1 MRAKQFTQSTSSVVD
16 EAKMNPSEFG
26 KAISAGHAKGVLVGY
41 EFEVCMPYNT
51 INLDIGD
58 GPQKQKQNID
68 HEWIADF
75 FYREDYFGNLEV
87 HDLKPAEFDRLFEF
101 KPGLSKYK
109 NMQQVYDEAAR
120 FKLDLVKEYFND
132 MAPRSRSVYSKRA
145 METLNSK
152 PDAVFGLDTD
162 NAELDREY
170 RFAQIFAR
178 VLQQSSK
185 FETSHLGNK
194 IRSTLNFEFDDLFD
208 KAFDGADSDEVDQNL
223 NEYLD
228 YEPQQV
234 FDVLDFASF
243 QDNDYDDNDEYYEQG
258 ASVMKTL
265 VAHTFGTKV
274 QVFSGYH
281 ESPKNMTDWYIEPD
295 GSLEADDGDDT
306 TMEIVSPPMPAQE
319 AIAALPKFYGLAKR
333 YGLYTNDSTG
343 LHINV
348 SIPGGTDV
356 LKLAVFLGDKHIL
369 EKFGREDNGYARSII
384 DQMIGQLEGT
394 SVPAVR
400 KAGTKVGKT
409 TVNTTKIDLDVL
421 ERVADGIS
429 ARHTTSVSDNGK
441 YISFRHAGG
450 NYLSE
455 QEDVKNVVG
464 RFIRAMII
472 ANDPTAYRQE
482 YLKKLYQLTDK
493 AGRHDADWSGQQ
505 VALKTIKDIRQNG
518 VPTLTCYYYCPNGR
532 VGAEPMGTKIAY
544 DVGGR
549 DNMWEVKRSTRARE
563 ILLSRIQTP
572 RISELVRTA
581 GDDMFYEVVVYP
593 KMNSMIMFSN
603 VGTDGIQTVQARA
616 SEDFGYYAVDK
627 TRAPMTANSA
637 TKSLVTQL
645 IQRYKTGR

>member
-1 MRAKQFTQSTSSVVD
+1 MRARQFTQSPQSVVD

-26 KAISAGHAKGVLVGY
+26 KAISAGHDKGVLVGY

-51 INLDIGD
+51 INLEIGD
-58 GPQKQKQNID
+58 GPQKEKID
-68 HEWIADF
+68 KYWIRDF
-75 FYREDYFGNLEV
+75 FSREDYFGNVEV
-87 HDLKPAEFDRLFEF
+87 YDLKPDEFDALFKF
-101 KPGLSKYK
+101 KPGTSKYK
-109 NMQQVYDEAAR
+109 NMNEVYAEVIR
-120 FKLDLVKEYFND
+120 FKIDLAKEYFND
-132 MAPRSRSVYSKRA
+132 LPQRVRTVYNKKAQELFNEPASAAP
-145 METLNSK
+145 NSEH
-152 PDAVFGLDTD
+152 V
-162 NAELDREY
+162 ELEREY
-170 RFAQIFAR
+170 RYARIFAR
-178 VLQQSSK
+178 VMQ
-185 FETSHLGNK
+185 
-194 IRSTLNFEFDDLFD
+194 RSANRDISRNGDRMWGTLNVEYYELME
-208 KAFDGADSDEVDQNL
+208 KAFNADCEDVDGDINL
-223 NEYLD
+223 YLEYD
-228 YEPQQV
+228 PQQV
-234 FDVLDFASF
+234 FDTLDFESYR
-243 QDNDYDDNDEYYEQG
+243 DDDYDDNDQYYEQG

-295 GSLEADDGDDT
+295 GSLEPDDGDDT

-319 AIAALPKFYGLAKR
+319 AIAAIPKFYGLAKR

-356 LKLAVFLGDKHIL
+356 LKLAVFLGDKHVL

-394 SVPAVR
+394 GVPAVR

-409 TVNTTKIDLDVL
+409 TLGTTKIDLDVL
-421 ERVADGIS
+421 ERLADNIS

-450 NYLSE
+450 DYLSE

-482 YLKKLYQLTDK
+482 YLKKLYQLTDQ
-493 AGRHDADWSGQQ
+493 AGRHDADWSGEQ

-549 DNMWEVKRSTRARE
+549 EEMWEVKRSAKARE
-563 ILLSRIQTP
+563 ILMNRIQTP

-603 VGTDGIQTVQARA
+603 VGTTGIQTIQARA

-627 TRAPMTANSA
+627 TRAPMTANGA